1 MYHQYLNVWQIVN
14 LNFLSV
20 GVEITQQYGPVCS
33 LSLLGHLRT
42 HKYEKIS
49 LKKDYNQY
57 CWSIKFVG
65 RNVDKTLLAN
75 FTCRKIKVFASF
87 NLIRKQG
94 LLQVWMYTS
103 LKILLNLLISLI
115 SFFVATSLL
124 SGNILN
130 QVNSFR

>member
-1 MYHQYLNVWQIVN
+1 MR
-14 LNFLSV
+14 V

-49 LKKDYNQY
+49 LKKDYNQH

-87 NLIRKQG
+87 NLISKQG
-94 LLQVWMYTS
+94 SLQVWMYTS

-115 SFFVATSLL
+115 SFFVATS
-124 SGNILN
+124 
-130 QVNSFR
+130 VEW